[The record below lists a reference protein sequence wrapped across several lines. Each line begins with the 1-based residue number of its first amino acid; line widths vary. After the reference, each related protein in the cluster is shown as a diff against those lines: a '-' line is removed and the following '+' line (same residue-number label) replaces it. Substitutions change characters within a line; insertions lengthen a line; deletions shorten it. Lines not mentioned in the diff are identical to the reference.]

1 MSISS
6 TSSAIIKNGNV
17 SQSRYNTP
25 TQTVWAEVKEVDW
38 EERTMTV
45 LGIDDDLEYYDVL
58 LGLGSVDVKPKVGSN
73 CLIGF
78 INNSETLPFLIMAE
92 VVEEIDVKSE
102 QCQFK
107 INDGFLLKKQNETLK
122 KLMVD
127 LLQEIQKMKFTTNT
141 GSTILLVN
149 KPQFLSIEN
158 RFKDFLKDS

>member
-1 MSISS
+1 MSLDKLKKTLSELQ
-6 TSSAIIKNGNV
+6 ALK
-17 SQSRYNTP
+17 TP
-25 TQTVWAEVKEVDW
+25 IQTVLVEVKEVDW
-38 EERTMTV
+38 GERTMTV
-45 LGIDDDLEYYDVL
+45 IGIDDELEYYDVL
-58 LGLGSVDVKPKVGSN
+58 LGLGSVNVKPKVGSN

-102 QCQFK
+102 HCQLK
-107 INDGFLLKKQNETLK
+107 VNDGFLLKKENETLK

-141 GSTILLVN
+141 GSTIKLVN
-149 KPQFLSIEN
+149 QPEFLSIEN